1 MYITSMIG
9 HSIVFFFFQS
19 GKTCESLRFRNKK
32 SNLEREHL
40 KYTENLSAY
49 CNLSQDMHLWHSR
62 SKWV

>member
-9 HSIVFFFFQS
+9 HSLVFFFFKS
-19 GKTCESLRFRNKK
+19 GKTCGEFLRFRNKE
-32 SNLEREHL
+32 SNLEREHW

-62 SKWV
+62 SK